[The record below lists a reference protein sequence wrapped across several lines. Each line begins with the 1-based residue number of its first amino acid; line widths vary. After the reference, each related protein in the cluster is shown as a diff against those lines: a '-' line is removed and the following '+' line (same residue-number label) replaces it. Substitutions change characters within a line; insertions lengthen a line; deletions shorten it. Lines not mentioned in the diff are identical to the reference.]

1 MNPGIAL
8 EIPETLLFF
17 CILFSLCYIQCKLQF
32 QFHVCV
38 SDVDCSWSGTSHRRP
53 RFTKYTHIS
62 LTIKIR
68 FSLSQYSLKTY
79 AQTHTQT
86 AWARATHLHFSSQS
100 LSALSPAHKTT
111 QQLTHKQTN
120 TSQVRQNQSR
130 LCTAVMNIVGMGS
143 TLSQV
148 LDFRSHMPLG
158 TIDPLWLCG
167 KFPSTLITWPA
178 HVLR

>member
-1 MNPGIAL
+1 M
-8 EIPETLLFF
+8 
-17 CILFSLCYIQCKLQF
+17 
-32 QFHVCV
+32 CV

-111 QQLTHKQTN
+111 QQLTHKQTHLKWDKIRAVN
-120 TSQVRQNQSR
+120 AQQSWTLWVWDPHYPKFLILDPTSHLAQSILFDFAENSQTHWSRDQHMFSANVRSLLKNKGKI
-130 LCTAVMNIVGMGS
+130 LFTF
-143 TLSQV
+143 LS
-148 LDFRSHMPLG
+148 
-158 TIDPLWLCG
+158 
-167 KFPSTLITWPA
+167 
-178 HVLR
+178 